1 MPTSANTATLPI
13 TAPAMRPGDGA
24 DEPVLLA
31 LLLLDVGEDD
41 VAEVLAGS
49 VEKDAELLRVGWK
62 LLDGTKLLDGKDL
75 IVDVENETTDD
86 VGIGAAGAGL
96 ENTSDARL
104 EAAGGGA
111 EDAGGGGGGGGL
123 LEDAGSAGGV
133 AEAGFGAALLGAGA
147 GVVAV
152 TTIDE
157 LDTGTKLKRPDIM
170 AISS

>member
-1 MPTSANTATLPI
+1 
-13 TAPAMRPGDGA
+13 
-24 DEPVLLA
+24 
-31 LLLLDVGEDD
+31 
-41 VAEVLAGS
+41 

-96 ENTSDARL
+96 ENTSGARL

-111 EDAGGGGGGGGL
+111 EDAGGGGGGGL

-147 GVVAV
+147 GVVAA